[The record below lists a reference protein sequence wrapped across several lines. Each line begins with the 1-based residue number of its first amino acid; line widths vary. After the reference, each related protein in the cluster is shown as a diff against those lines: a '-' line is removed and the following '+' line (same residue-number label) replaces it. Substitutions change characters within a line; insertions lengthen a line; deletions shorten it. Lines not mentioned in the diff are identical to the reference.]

1 MKYKETYRIIIKF
14 TQNDNIPTTGQEL
27 GWVDYFA
34 EILKTTIR
42 YQINSEI
49 LIIYRNETDL
59 ISAEDF
65 DNSDLV
71 IYILSPAFIFSSNI
85 NQDATTLETSFNFD
99 IPYINYKVKK
109 VFKAPV
115 KIEELPLSLS
125 TPTYYRF
132 YDMNKADEIEYET
145 YEGWNEY
152 QENSKYW
159 MIMAD
164 IINDTFRIFLQ
175 EKKEFEHKIFISN
188 KSDEYFNERNSIKRE
203 LKAYNTQIYPDEDFS
218 IEANYMDDSEL
229 FFMKKCDLSLH
240 FPDEFL
246 DLDTEARNKAFN
258 KLVEQKRF
266 IWFNPQEALKPE
278 KKAKYNELKVQLKP
292 YKNIE
297 AVESPIEEFKFILK
311 EKLLNNSQK
320 QEVSTVN
327 TKESIY
333 IVSDVK
339 LEKEL
344 VDQFQENIILKEKF
358 HVRLLNNIENVT
370 EYRELHYN
378 LLKTADYFIILH
390 LNKNQ
395 EWLKSMISE
404 IRKAP
409 GFNREKVIKGKYILG
424 HNISLPNKYVEENFS
439 VINIQQPEEI
449 VDCLKEI

>member
-1 MKYKETYRIIIKF
+1 MKYKDTYRIIIKF
-14 TQNDNIPTTGQEL
+14 TQNDNIPTSGQDS

-34 EILKTTIR
+34 KILKTALN

-49 LIIYRNETDL
+49 QIVYKNETEL
-59 ISAEDF
+59 ITAEDF
-65 DNSDLV
+65 DTSDLV
-71 IYILSPAFIFSSNI
+71 IYILSPAFVFSSNI

-99 IPYINYKVKK
+99 IPYINFKVKK

-132 YDMNKADEIEYET
+132 YDINNRNEIEYET
-145 YEGWNEY
+145 YEGWNEF

-164 IINDTFRIFLQ
+164 IINDTFRIFEQ
-175 EKKEFEHKIFISN
+175 NKEEFEHKVFISN

-203 LKAYNTQIYPDEDFS
+203 LKAFNAQIYPDEDFS

-229 FFMKKCDLSLH
+229 FFMKKCDVSLH

-246 DLDTEARNKAFN
+246 DLNNEARDKAFN
-258 KLVEQKRF
+258 KLAEQKRF
-266 IWFNPQEALKPE
+266 IWFSPQEALKPE

-297 AVESPIEEFKFILK
+297 AVESPIEEFKSILK
-311 EKLLNNSQK
+311 EKLLSNPQN
-320 QEVSTVN
+320 QE
-327 TKESIY
+327 ESPENLESVY
-333 IVSDVK
+333 ILSDVK

-344 VDQFQENIILKEKF
+344 VSQLHEDFDLKDKF
-358 HVRLLNNIENVT
+358 HIHLLNNVENVT
-370 EYRELHYN
+370 EYREQHYN
-378 LLKTADYFIILH
+378 LLKNADYFIILH
-390 LNKNQ
+390 LNENQ
-395 EWLKSMISE
+395 EWLKSMVAE

-409 GFNREKVIKGKYILG
+409 GFNRKKIIKRKYILG
-424 HNISLPNKYVEENFS
+424 HNTSLPNNYVEENFF
-439 VINIQQPEEI
+439 IIQIKEPKEI
-449 VDCLKEI
+449 VHYLKEI